1 MSGGYFDYDQYRID
15 SVADS
20 INRAIETNDDEP
32 GYHWSGRVGRGYSPE
47 TIARFREA
55 VATLNRASAMAHRVD
70 WLLSG
75 DDSEESFHR
84 RWNEE
89 IKPQEPYKWPNP

>member
-1 MSGGYFDYDQYRID
+1 MSGGYFAYNQYRVEDI
-15 SVADS
+15 ADE
-20 INRAIETNDDEP
+20 IHRVIENNDDDTLDSR
-32 GYHWSGRVGRGYSPE
+32 GCQRGRGYSQE

-55 VATLNRASAMAHRVD
+55 RAALMRAAAMVHRID

-89 IKPQEPYKWPNP
+89 SLSR